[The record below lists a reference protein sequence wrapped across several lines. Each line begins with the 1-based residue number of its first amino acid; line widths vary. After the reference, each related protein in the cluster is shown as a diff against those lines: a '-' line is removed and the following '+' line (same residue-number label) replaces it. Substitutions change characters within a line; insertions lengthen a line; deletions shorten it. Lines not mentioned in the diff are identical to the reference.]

1 MTEASEA
8 VLWAVCGPLVAESTL
23 TEASVDVLGVVRVR
37 AATSELTEAS
47 EADLESASAAS
58 VAESPL
64 SEASLEV
71 RR

>member
-1 MTEASEA
+1 
-8 VLWAVCGPLVAESTL
+8 VAESTL